1 MLKGLCLSEYLSV
14 YGLLSSKVGRNFA
27 DLGIVS
33 LVSLSLSSL
42 LYLATEIENCTIM
55 LAIIA
60 VIAVIIWDNC
70 RGKKMRM
77 DIFCKP
83 ELRKA

>member
-1 MLKGLCLSEYLSV
+1 MLKRLCLSEYLSV

-33 LVSLSLSSL
+33 LVSLSLASL
-42 LYLATEIENCTIM
+42 LYLAAKIENCSIM

-60 VIAVIIWDNC
+60 VII
-70 RGKKMRM
+70 
-77 DIFCKP
+77 
-83 ELRKA
+83 